1 MEVRMKKSV
10 LSMFAW
16 IALSVLSPGLAQ
28 VQPEAQTLIDKAV
41 QAHGG
46 RAAIEGI
53 KTMTRLEVGRYQS
66 SSDGK
71 WYSQGYREIMDFAGR
86 RYRSEE
92 ISSGFA
98 YSARQDTVDG
108 PKTWTPEDGI
118 KSRASLLGA
127 LDRELLKALLAPLKS
142 ATLLGP
148 RTVDGA
154 SGQAVTFTLQNNLG
168 TLTYLFADD
177 GAILARAYDTDF
189 YPGAGNEQ
197 FGDFREV
204 QGVRA
209 YFWFRMFKENKLVQ
223 DFRAQEV
230 RINEPL
236 SADAFKL
243 PPPAAPA
250 GRIGIG
256 LEAVA
261 GVGIKVTEVEAS
273 SPAGKAGLQTGD
285 VILEVDGVSM
295 ADWNDLRPNGIRG
308 EPGTVVVLTIKR
320 GDQTLKIS
328 VTREQR

>member
-1 MEVRMKKSV
+1 MKKSV
-10 LSMFAW
+10 LSV
-16 IALSVLSPGLAQ
+16 IALIAVSALSPGLAQ
-28 VQPEAQTLIDKAV
+28 IQPEAQALIDKAIAV
-41 QAHGG
+41 HGG
-46 RAAIEGI
+46 RATIEGI
-53 KTMTRLEVGRYQS
+53 TTMTRLEVGRYLA
-66 SSDGK
+66 SDDG
-71 WYSQGYREIMDFAGR
+71 WYWQGYREIMDFAGR
-86 RYRSEE
+86 RYRSEQ
-92 ISSGFA
+92 ISNGFA
-98 YSARQDTVDG
+98 YSLRQETVDG
-108 PKTWTPEDGI
+108 PMTWTPENGI
-118 KSRASLLGA
+118 KSRATLMGV
-127 LDRELLKALLAPLKS
+127 LDTELLQALLTPFKS

-154 SGQAVTFTLQNNLG
+154 SGQAVTFSLQNNLG

-177 GAILARAYDTDF
+177 GTILARAYDTDF

-197 FGDFREV
+197 FGDYREV
-204 QGVRA
+204 QGVRV

-236 SADAFKL
+236 SADVFKL

-256 LEAVA
+256 LEATP
-261 GVGIKVTEVEAS
+261 GVGIKVTDVEAGG
-273 SPAGKAGLQTGD
+273 PAGKAGVQIGD
-285 VILEVDGVSM
+285 VILEVDGVSV

-308 EPGTVVVLTIKR
+308 EPGTVVVLTVKR